1 MLLVLWLGGRQQED
15 AVLTMWDRI
24 ASVKLRDR
32 SQNDPNLVGDN
43 AIAPLPSR
51 FSPRQTSSPAQESN
65 ESHPHRISHPNR
77 RGSVN
82 SSSEFQSFK
91 PGSLSSRLRVVLAA
105 LIFLRFLWNIIWLH
119 NMGSPRPASPSLL
132 YSPFVPSY
140 TEPRRQIASREQTYQ
155 NDGTPLLQY
164 EDSDEELLAFVEAS
178 PFMIAKRRR
187 RNLKTR
193 PPMYEELGAGKNS
206 TGDQKSESI
215 ESSVS
220 FEQSALKVPQRHD
233 WASLCAQA
241 KLNSTSRVLI
251 SGALTHPLG
260 YALALLIGKQ
270 CFTQHYLLIDP
281 MYPPF
286 QGSDSMRLAQLERYK
301 TLKRTLPFVQLL
313 TPKLVGAR
321 TKVAWH
327 LNNLHKETAVFAPS
341 HMIHLDMTDRNYR
354 ELGHES
360 AIRMYSIRS
369 GLMSL
374 DSVLSIQASVRQTT
388 SQMPTL
394 VYVTTRNATM
404 TTSVQSVLA
413 RTYWQRFGL
422 DLVRIE
428 MPVVYGPLVGGLVG
442 SVDLLTSKMDL
453 SQVVYVDDAVS
464 GILQAFAYDIQDSKP
479 KSIGWD
485 NNSPDNN
492 HNESAWMEERRK
504 LNLHRINETLSWESG
519 ESGDHLGDS
528 LVRAEYFDV
537 FGIPQTVFPCSS
549 SCESMHCL
557 SSALDTVQNVTSTV
571 TSACDY
577 ILYIVDVS
585 RRFSVDYLYP
595 QKQSEEESEYSLCRL
610 AFVSARSRLTRKLL
624 LSPEDYEAGLD
635 VSEAKVKEEN
645 GKHVVKGWLLIFLPD
660 FANDAEQHVSTA
672 LLRIDP
678 SRMFNRNVA
687 KALYTEIP
695 AFMKAS
701 VEQLESTFDD
711 MTRYRTAKYV
721 ASVRRRGVNGL
732 RKVLIPSQ
740 KSRKVIFYAQEPK
753 PSLLPDSLADFVAN
767 ADTDLSQGQIDF
779 YEDSADK
786 ISSRLMR
793 TSVFKSTMER
803 EGSTPE
809 LLSFPYQWLSSG
821 VYVHDLEMSHSH
833 ELRCHWLREFLF
845 WGGSAD
851 AEMLSFAY
859 VFGKL
864 QIQKKLGARLVELN
878 EPSWIPLLNPA
889 DPEKRLRNAED
900 WEVFIRILDR

>member
-1 MLLVLWLGGRQQED
+1 
-15 AVLTMWDRI
+15 
-24 ASVKLRDR
+24 
-32 SQNDPNLVGDN
+32 
-43 AIAPLPSR
+43 
-51 FSPRQTSSPAQESN
+51 
-65 ESHPHRISHPNR
+65 
-77 RGSVN
+77 
-82 SSSEFQSFK
+82 
-91 PGSLSSRLRVVLAA
+91 
-105 LIFLRFLWNIIWLH
+105 
-119 NMGSPRPASPSLL
+119 MGSPRPATPSLL
-132 YSPFVPSY
+132 HNPFVPSY
-140 TEPRRQIASREQTYQ
+140 AEPRRQIALREQTYQ
-155 NDGTPLLQY
+155 NDDTPRLRF
-164 EDSDEELLAFVEAS
+164 EESDEELLAFVEAS
-178 PFMIAKRRR
+178 PFMVAKRRIR
-187 RNLKTR
+187 HLATR
-193 PPMYEELGAGKNS
+193 PPMYEVLGAGTNS
-206 TGDQKSESI
+206 TDYQKSQSI
-215 ESSVS
+215 ERAASI
-220 FEQSALKVPQRHD
+220 EQSVLKSFQRHN
-233 WASLCAQA
+233 WTTLCAQA
-241 KLNSTSRVLI
+241 TLNSTSRVLI

-270 CFTQHYLLIDP
+270 CSTQHYLLIDP

-286 QGSDSMRLAQLERYK
+286 QGSEPMRLAQLERYK
-301 TLKRTLPFVQLL
+301 TMKRALPFVQLL
-313 TPKLVGAR
+313 TPQLVGAR
-321 TKVAWH
+321 TNVAWH
-327 LNNLHKETAVFAPS
+327 QSNLHKATAIFAPT
-341 HMIHLDMTDRNYR
+341 HMIHLDMSDRNYR

-360 AIRMYSIRS
+360 AMRMYSIRS

-388 SQMPTL
+388 SKMPTL
-394 VYVTTRNATM
+394 VYVTTQNATM

-413 RTYWQRFGL
+413 RTYWQRFSL
-422 DLVRIE
+422 DFVQIQI
-428 MPVVYGPLVGGLVG
+428 PVVYGPLVGGLMG
-442 SVDLLTSKMDL
+442 SNDPLTSKLDL

-464 GILQAFAYDIQDSKP
+464 GILQAFAYDIQDSTF
-479 KSIGWD
+479 KSIRWD
-485 NNSPDNN
+485 DNSLENNI
-492 HNESAWMEERRK
+492 ESAWVEERK
-504 LNLHRINETLSWESG
+504 TLNLHRINETLAWESG

-528 LVRAEYFDV
+528 QVRAEYLDV
-537 FGIPQTVFPCSS
+537 FGIPQTMFPCSS
-549 SCESMHCL
+549 SCESIHCL
-557 SSALDTVQNVTSTV
+557 PSALDTVQNVTRAV

-595 QKQSEEESEYSLCRL
+595 QKQSKEESEYSLCRL
-610 AFVSARSRLTRKLL
+610 AFVSARSRLTRKQL
-624 LSPEDYEAGLD
+624 LSPEEYEAGLD

-645 GKHVVKGWLLIFLPD
+645 GKHFVKGWLLIFLPA

-678 SRMFNRNVA
+678 SRMFSRNVA

-711 MTRYRTAKYV
+711 MTRYRTAKYF

-732 RKVLIPSQ
+732 TKVLIPSQ
-740 KSRKVIFYAQEPK
+740 KSRKVIFYAREPK

-767 ADTDLSQGQIDF
+767 AETDLSQQQIDF
-779 YEDSADK
+779 YKDSADK

-793 TSVFKSTMER
+793 TSVSKSTMER
-803 EGSTPE
+803 KGSMPE

-821 VYVHDLEMSHSH
+821 VYVHDLEMSESH

-851 AEMLSFAY
+851 GEVLSFAY

-889 DPEKRLRNAED
+889 DPEKRRRNAED